1 MNYMWIFYTTLVLF
15 TLLTGYFFAF
25 PLYKKRPVL
34 IKKTGFIIYLLS
46 LVTAS
51 FPFLG
56 TWTFIIAPVL
66 LLLLF
71 FLNPWFVYGVTGA
84 MLFEAL
90 EKAALATRAPIEKL
104 DIKYK
109 IDGSIKVS
117 LINLAGKTNLILFK
131 RTSDS
136 KKAKLTVVVFKKFI
150 QNYFI

>member
-1 MNYMWIFYTTLVLF
+1 MWGFYTTLVLF

-34 IKKTGFIIYLLS
+34 IKKGGFIIYSLS

-56 TWTFIIAPVL
+56 IWTFIIAIAVL
-66 LLLLF
+66 LLLY
-71 FLNPWFVYGVTGA
+71 FLNPWFVYGITGM
-84 MLFEAL
+84 MLSDAL
-90 EKAALATRAPIEKL
+90 EKAALATRTPIEKL
-104 DIKYK
+104 DNNYK
-109 IDGSIKVS
+109 IDGGMNIR
-117 LINLAGKTNLILFK
+117 LFNLTKRTILILYK
-131 RTSDS
+131 KTSDS

>member
-1 MNYMWIFYTTLVLF
+1 MWFFYTTLVLF

-34 IKKTGFIIYLLS
+34 IKKGGFIIYSLS

-56 TWTFIIAPVL
+56 IWTFIIAITVL
-66 LLLLF
+66 LLLY
-71 FLNPWFVYGVTGA
+71 FLNPWFIYGVTGA

-104 DIKYK
+104 DNKYK
-109 IDGSIKVS
+109 IDGSMEIRPFNLTGRTIFVS
-117 LINLAGKTNLILFK
+117 FK
-131 RTSDS
+131 KTSDS
-136 KKAKLTVVVFKKFI
+136 KRAKLTVVVFKKFI

>member
-1 MNYMWIFYTTLVLF
+1 MWVFYTTLVLF

-34 IKKTGFIIYLLS
+34 IKKGGFIIYSLS
-46 LVTAS
+46 LVIAL

-56 TWTFIIAPVL
+56 IWTFIIAIAVL
-66 LLLLF
+66 LLLY

-90 EKAALATRAPIEKL
+90 GKAALATRAPIEKL
-104 DIKYK
+104 DNKYK
-109 IDGSIKVS
+109 IDGSMEVRS
-117 LINLAGKTNLILFK
+117 FNLAGKTSLISFK
-131 RTSDS
+131 KTSDS
-136 KKAKLTVVVFKKFI
+136 KRAKLTVVVFKKFI

>member
-1 MNYMWIFYTTLVLF
+1 MWVFYTTLVLF

-34 IKKTGFIIYLLS
+34 IKKGGFIIYSLS

-56 TWTFIIAPVL
+56 IWTFIIAIAVL
-66 LLLLF
+66 LLLY
-71 FLNPWFVYGVTGA
+71 FLNPWFVYGITGM
-84 MLFEAL
+84 MLSDAL
-90 EKAALATRAPIEKL
+90 EKAALATRTPIEKL
-104 DIKYK
+104 DNNYK
-109 IDGSIKVS
+109 IDGGMNIR
-117 LINLAGKTNLILFK
+117 LFNLTKRTILILYK
-131 RTSDS
+131 KTSDS

>member
-1 MNYMWIFYTTLVLF
+1 MWVFYIALVLF

-34 IKKTGFIIYLLS
+34 IKKGGFIIYFLF

-56 TWTFIIAPVL
+56 IWTFIIAIAVL
-66 LLLLF
+66 LLLY
-71 FLNPWFVYGVTGA
+71 FLNPWFVYGVTGV

-104 DIKYK
+104 YNKYK
-109 IDGSIKVS
+109 IDGSMEIR
-117 LINLAGKTNLILFK
+117 LFNLAGKTSLISFK
-131 RTSDS
+131 KTSDS
-136 KKAKLTVVVFKKFI
+136 KRAKLTVVVFKKFI

>member
-1 MNYMWIFYTTLVLF
+1 MWVFYTALVLF

-34 IKKTGFIIYLLS
+34 IKKGGFIIYTLS

-51 FPFLG
+51 YPFLG
-56 TWTFIIAPVL
+56 IWTFITVIAL

-90 EKAALATRAPIEKL
+90 GKAALATRAPIEKL
-104 DIKYK
+104 DNKYK
-109 IDGSIKVS
+109 IDGSMEIR
-117 LINLAGKTNLILFK
+117 LFNLAGKTSLVSFK
-131 RTSDS
+131 KTSDS
-136 KKAKLTVVVFKKFI
+136 KRAKLTVVVFKKFI

>member
-1 MNYMWIFYTTLVLF
+1 MWVFYTTLVLF

-34 IKKTGFIIYLLS
+34 IKKGGFIIYSLS

-56 TWTFIIAPVL
+56 IWTFIIAIAVL
-66 LLLLF
+66 LLLY
-71 FLNPWFVYGVTGA
+71 FLNSWFVYGVTGA
-84 MLFEAL
+84 MFFEAL

-104 DIKYK
+104 DNKYK
-109 IDGSIKVS
+109 IDGSMEIR
-117 LINLAGKTNLILFK
+117 LFNLAGKTSIVSFK
-131 RTSDS
+131 KMSDS
-136 KKAKLTVVVFKKFI
+136 KRAKLTVVVFKKFI